1 MAGRAMSGPRLP
13 YVVRKLEG
21 EIEVTKYRVAMDKK
35 TGKYIGME
43 EYTEMEPAGYI
54 AFFPQGHW
62 LRIRTAEDLKRYGLD
77 KKPRLIADDG
87 AIDPRFAPD
96 EAFENLEAK
105 VVNHV
110 KRVGGGRIEIPGYDG
125 EINLPKLAE
134 DSYVA

>member
-1 MAGRAMSGPRLP
+1 MAGRAMTGPRLP
-13 YVVRKLEG
+13 YVVTKLEG
-21 EIEVTKYRVAMDKK
+21 EIEVTKYRVEKDEQ
-35 TGKYIGME
+35 TGAYIGIE
-43 EYTEMEPAGYI
+43 SHTETEDAGYL
-54 AFFPQGHW
+54 AFFPNGNYM
-62 LRIRTAEDLKRYGLD
+62 RIRNKEELKRYGLD

-110 KRVGGGRIEIPGYDG
+110 KRVCGPIVVTGYDG
-125 EINLPKLAE
+125 EINLPTLKE